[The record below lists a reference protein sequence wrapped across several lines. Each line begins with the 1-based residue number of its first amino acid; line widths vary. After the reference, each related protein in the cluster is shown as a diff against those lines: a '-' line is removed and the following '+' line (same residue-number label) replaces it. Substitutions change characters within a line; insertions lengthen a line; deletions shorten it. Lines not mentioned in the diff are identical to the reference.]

1 MIDRAAPMR
10 FVSAFL
16 LAFVLAGAARAQS
29 PSPDAQT
36 QAQTLVHL
44 LDYVAVDYPE
54 FVKDG
59 AVLDEAEYAEQA
71 EFAAEVARRLPGLEA
86 GDAPGPLEVQAQRLQ
101 AAIAA
106 KANGAEVSAQ
116 SIALRDAIVAA
127 FGVAAKPRAI
137 PDLAK
142 APAVYAENCAMC
154 HGATG
159 HGDGIAG
166 ANLDPAPSDFH
177 DDARLQQRSVFGLYN
192 TITLGVGGTGMA
204 AYRHLDDDTR
214 WALAFH
220 VATMRHDEAARA
232 AGKAAVDAAAK
243 PPVRDLAALV
253 ATDAKALA
261 ASGVADAPAVM
272 AYLLANPKALE
283 RGSDAHLDEV
293 RTTLLE
299 AVEAHARGDR
309 DGAVELAVA
318 AYLQGFEPVEALL
331 DTRAPKLRVDVENR
345 MQALRKAL
353 RDGAPID
360 EVRAQVAG
368 IDTALDEVERALAPD
383 TASTRTTA
391 LSAFLILFREGLE
404 AILVVAAVLALL
416 VRAQRPEVTK
426 YVHAGWIGALA
437 AGFATW
443 WVARTVVSISGAT
456 REITE
461 GIAALLACV
470 ILLYV
475 GFWLHGKA
483 HAQAWSAFISKHL
496 KGAMDRRA
504 VWVLAGVSFIAV
516 YREAFE
522 TVLFYETLYAQGGA
536 TAGTGL
542 AIGFVAAALVL
553 VGIAVAIFRYG
564 MRLPIGPF
572 FKVSAVLMAV
582 LAVVFAGQGIAALQ
596 EAGVID
602 VDPVAFPRF
611 ELLGVYPTW
620 QTLAAQAAAL
630 AVVAAIYLKPMLVRA
645 APAPPPAR

>member
-1 MIDRAAPMR
+1 MR
-10 FVSAFL
+10 FAATLF
-16 LAFVLAGAARAQS
+16 LAFVLAAAVRAQAPAS
-29 PSPDAQT
+29 EPSA
-36 QAQTLVHL
+36 QAQALVHL

-54 FVKDG
+54 FVRDG
-59 AVLDEAEYAEQA
+59 VVLDEAEYAEQA
-71 EFAAEVARRLPGLEA
+71 EFAAEVARRLPALEP
-86 GDAPGPLEVQAQRLQ
+86 GDAPGPLEHAARRLV

-106 KANGAEVSAQ
+106 KTAGSEVSAQ
-116 SIALRDAIVAA
+116 AIALRDAIVAA
-127 FGVAAKPRAI
+127 FGVAAAPRGI
-137 PDLAK
+137 PDLAR
-142 APAVYAENCAMC
+142 AAAVYAENCAMC
-154 HGATG
+154 HGANG

-177 DDARLQQRSVFGLYN
+177 DDARLRQRSVFGLYN

-204 AYRHLDDDTR
+204 PYGHLDDDTR

-220 VATMRHDEAARA
+220 VATLRHDAATRA
-232 AGKAAVDAAAK
+232 AGKSAVDAAAT

-253 ATDAKALA
+253 ATDAKTLA

-272 AYLLANPKALE
+272 AYLLANPAALE
-283 RGSDAHLDEV
+283 RGSDAHLAEA
-293 RTTLLE
+293 RALLGR
-299 AVEAHARGDR
+299 ALEAHARGER
-309 DGAVELAVA
+309 EAAVEFAVA
-318 AYLQGFEPVEALL
+318 AYLQGFEPVETLL
-331 DTRAPKLRVDVENR
+331 DTRAPALRVEVENR

-353 RDGAPID
+353 RDGAPVD

-368 IDTALDEVERALAPD
+368 IGAALDQAGRALAPD

-416 VRAQRPEVTK
+416 VRAQRPEVVR

-443 WVARTVVSISGAT
+443 WIARTLVDISGAT

-483 HAQAWSAFISKHL
+483 HAQAWSAFIAKHL
-496 KGAMDRRA
+496 RGAMDRRA

-536 TAGTGL
+536 HAGTGL
-542 AIGFVAAALVL
+542 ALGFVAAAVVL
-553 VGIAVAIFRYG
+553 VAIAVAIFRYG

-572 FKVSAVLMAV
+572 FKASAVLMAV
-582 LAVVFAGQGIAALQ
+582 LAVVFAGQGVAALQ
-596 EAGVID
+596 EAGVLD
-602 VDPVAFPRF
+602 VDPVAFPRV

-620 QTLAAQAAAL
+620 QTLAAQLAAL
-630 AVVAAIYLKPMLVRA
+630 AVVAAIYLKPVLARA
-645 APAPPPAR
+645 AAAPPVR